1 MVEEGP
7 KPEQAIPDE
16 GTGDMGAEEVSAPDQ
31 ATGVV
36 EEAAAP
42 DQAAGATEQTAAPEQ
57 ETEAKLA
64 TEQAAVDGNG
74 AGPEAEAEPE
84 PTLEQL
90 REELA
95 QARDAMLRAEAD
107 ARNTRRRAEQ
117 DVEKARRFALERFS
131 GELLS
136 VVDNLERALL
146 AAEQQ
151 AGDLKVIAEGVD
163 LTLKG
168 LLDVFGRFNIAVLE
182 PEGAPF
188 DPQLHQAMSMVE
200 NPDVEPNTV
209 LQVVQKGY
217 TLNGRLIRPAMVVVS
232 KAPPDGE

>member
-16 GTGDMGAEEVSAPDQ
+16 GAGDIGVGETAVPDQ
-31 ATGVV
+31 AAGVV
-36 EEAAAP
+36 EEATAP
-42 DQAAGATEQTAAPEQ
+42 DQAAGVAEQAAAPEQ
-57 ETEAKLA
+57 ETGAKVA
-64 TEQAAVDGNG
+64 TDQNVVDGNG
-74 AGPEAEAEPE
+74 AGTGPEAEAEV
-84 PTLEQL
+84 TLEQL
-90 REELA
+90 QEELV
-95 QARDAMLRAEAD
+95 QARDAMLRAEAE

-117 DVEKARRFALERFS
+117 DVEKARRFALERFC

-168 LLDVFGRFNIAVLE
+168 LLDVFGRFNIAALE

-188 DPQLHQAMSMVE
+188 DPQLHQAMSTVE

-217 TLNGRLIRPAMVVVS
+217 TLNGRLIRPAMVMVS
-232 KAPPDGE
+232 KAPPDGG

>member
-16 GTGDMGAEEVSAPDQ
+16 GAEERGAEQASAPDQ
-31 ATGVV
+31 ATAVV
-36 EEAAAP
+36 EEVTAP
-42 DQAAGATEQTAAPEQ
+42 DQAAAVTEETSLPEQ
-57 ETEAKLA
+57 ETGAKVA
-64 TEQAAVDGNG
+64 GEQAVVDGNG
-74 AGPEAEAEPE
+74 AGPESEPE
-84 PTLEQL
+84 VTPEQL

-95 QARDAMLRAEAD
+95 QARDAMLRAEAE